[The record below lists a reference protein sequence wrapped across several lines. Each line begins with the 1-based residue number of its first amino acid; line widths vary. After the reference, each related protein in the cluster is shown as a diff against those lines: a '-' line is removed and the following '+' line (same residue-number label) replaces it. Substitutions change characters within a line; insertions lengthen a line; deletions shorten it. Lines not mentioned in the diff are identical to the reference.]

1 MPAKDIFHQAV
12 RHALEKDG
20 WTITDDPLLIDL
32 SEVKVFID
40 LGAERLIAAERG
52 NEEIAVEVK
61 SFVGGSTISE
71 FHTALG
77 QFINYRLFLRRS
89 NSQRLLYLA
98 VPSETYAEFFTGEI
112 IGQVLKENALKII
125 VYEPA
130 MEVIEKWIN

>member
-1 MPAKDIFHQAV
+1 MSRKDVFYDIV
-12 RHALEKDG
+12 RCALEKDG
-20 WTITDDPLLIDL
+20 WAITDDPLLIDL
-32 SEVKVFID
+32 KEVKVFID

-52 NEEIAVEVK
+52 NEAIAVEVK

-77 QFINYRLFLRRS
+77 QFINYRLFLRLA
-89 NSQRLLYLA
+89 NSQRSLYLA
-98 VPSETYAEFFTGEI
+98 VPSETYEEFFIGEI
-112 IGQVLKENALKII
+112 ISQIIQENALKII